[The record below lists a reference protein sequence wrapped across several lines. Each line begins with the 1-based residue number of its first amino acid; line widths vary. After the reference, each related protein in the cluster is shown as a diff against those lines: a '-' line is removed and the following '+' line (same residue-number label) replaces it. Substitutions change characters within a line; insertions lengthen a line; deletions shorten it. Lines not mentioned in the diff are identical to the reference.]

1 MPGFCRSPPGTWQQ
15 LTERRRGCKEKQR
28 LPWRRL
34 SPSSSRP
41 AGMRTGGATGD
52 PVRLECR
59 RRAPP
64 APWLASCIHAANL
77 NPSRRHRRQSASL
90 PPPHARARGH
100 AGGATGAIPLDRNT
114 GDERTQPGPPAGCLH
129 PCCQSESLPPPSP
142 PKPHPCG
149 HCNTKPD

>member
-77 NPSRRHRRQSASL
+77 NPSRRHHRQSRIPVVTATPSL
-90 PPPHARARGH
+90 TEEGRGLPKLPCRQRCRAGRLRGARA
-100 AGGATGAIPLDRNT
+100 GGCGREAF
-114 GDERTQPGPPAGCLH
+114 C
-129 PCCQSESLPPPSP
+129 
-142 PKPHPCG
+142 PKEHLG
-149 HCNTKPD
+149 T